1 MFKLAGNL
9 QAMPVRIMPIDVG
22 SEKEITCG
30 NETPARLFKEQST
43 QNLYLV
49 G

>member
-9 QAMPVRIMPIDVG
+9 QAMPVRIMPIDVVLN
-22 SEKEITCG
+22 KRLRVG